1 MRCAD
6 PSCAIE
12 NNASFAQLLAQEWD
26 RVEMICR
33 CLAQIRKGNLPDHEM
48 KTRLHGYQ
56 HKVGEFRNRP
66 TWRQFAGN
74 HGLSDIDLDICM
86 FAAAP
91 QFNPQV
97 GWLIHNLQ
105 PSINTP
111 APCGALIAELLF
123 LNTREI
129 PLLRK
134 QLDPNSAL
142 FTHGILHRE
151 KDDFYAPITPTSTFI
166 SFLQSQGH
174 TKMVPQIPGATHIQH
189 PGTLDDLVISK
200 SCRRV
205 LDEFIHFVRHGRRV
219 QEQWGAAAMFG
230 GPVALF
236 SGPSGTGKTF
246 AATAIANELA
256 YPCFR
261 VDLGLLVSK
270 YIGET
275 EKNLSALFEA
285 AGGHRAVLLF
295 DEADSLF
302 GKRGEVRDAR
312 DRYANMEVSHLLSR
326 METHQGPCILTT
338 NLRRHLDPAF
348 ARRFHM
354 SAEFVRPDAE
364 ARFKLWEKL
373 LPPQAPMAE
382 EVDIAQLSETL
393 SLTGAQI
400 RNIVLHAACCAAG
413 GNTPIGNRHLARAA
427 YVELCK
433 EGKEVVLSSLGK
445 LKDFLQ

>member
-6 PSCAIE
+6 PSCAVE
-12 NNASFAQLLAQEWD
+12 NNASFAELLAQEWD
-26 RVEMICR
+26 RVEMISR
-33 CLAQIRKGNLPDHEM
+33 CLVKIRKGKLPDDKM
-48 KTRLHGYQ
+48 KTRLHAYQ
-56 HKVGEFRNRP
+56 QKVGELRNLP
-66 TWRQFAGN
+66 AWRQFAQK

-86 FAAAP
+86 FATAP
-91 QFNPQV
+91 QFHPQV
-97 GWLIHNLQ
+97 GWLMHTLQ
-105 PSINTP
+105 PSINAP

-123 LNTREI
+123 LNPREI

-134 QLDPNSAL
+134 HLAPDSAI

-151 KDDFYAPITPTSTFI
+151 KDDFYVPITPTRGFV

-174 TKMVPQIPGATHIQH
+174 TKMVPQIPGATHIEQ

-205 LDEFIHFVRHGRRV
+205 LEEFIQFVRHGRRV
-219 QEQWGAAAMFG
+219 QEQWGTAMFG

-246 AATAIANELA
+246 AATAIANALD

-302 GKRGEVRDAR
+302 GKRGEVRNAR

-348 ARRFHM
+348 ARRFQM
-354 SAEFVRPDAE
+354 SAEFVRPDAH
-364 ARFKLWEKL
+364 ARLALWKKLI
-373 LPPQAPMAE
+373 PPNAPMAE
-382 EVDIAQLSETL
+382 EVNLTRLSESL

-400 RNIVLHAACCAAG
+400 RNIILHAACCAAG
-413 GNTPIGNRHLARAA
+413 GNTRISNRHLARAA

-433 EGKEVVLSSLGK
+433 EGKEVVLSSLGE
-445 LKDFLQ
+445 LKDFIQ

>member
-6 PSCAIE
+6 PAWAID
-12 NNASFAQLLAQEWD
+12 NNASLTRLLSREWD
-26 RVEMICR
+26 RVETVCR
-33 CLAQIRKGNLPDHEM
+33 CLAQIRKGKLPDDEM
-48 KTRLHGYQ
+48 KNRL
-56 HKVGEFRNRP
+56 NRCQEKIAELRSHP
-66 TWRQFAGN
+66 VWQQFAGK
-74 HGLSDIDLDICM
+74 HALSDIDLEICM

-91 QFNPQV
+91 QFNPQA

-105 PSINTP
+105 AGINSP

-129 PLLRK
+129 PLLRA
-134 QLDPNSAL
+134 QLDPNAPL
-142 FTHGILHRE
+142 FTHGILKRGT
-151 KDDFYAPITPTSTFI
+151 DDFYAPITPTSTFI
-166 SFLQSQGH
+166 SFLQSQGR
-174 TKMVPQIPGATHIQH
+174 TNLVPQIAGATHIHQ

-200 SCRRV
+200 SCRMI

-219 QEQWGAAAMFG
+219 QEQWGACVSG

-246 AATAIANELA
+246 AAAVIANELD

-285 AGGHRAVLLF
+285 AGGRKALLLF

-348 ARRFHM
+348 ARRFQM
-354 SAEFVRPDAE
+354 SAEFVRPDAD
-364 ARFKLWEKL
+364 ARLKLWKKL
-373 LPPQAPMAE
+373 LPPKAPVAE
-382 EVDIAQLSETL
+382 EVDLSRLSESL
-393 SLTGAQI
+393 ALTGAQI
-400 RNIVLHAACCAAG
+400 RNIILHAACCAAG
-413 GNTPIGNRHLARAA
+413 GNARIGNRHLARAA
-427 YVELCK
+427 YVEMCK
-433 EGKEVVLSSLGK
+433 EGKEVVLSSLGE
-445 LKDFLQ
+445 LKAFIQ

>member
-1 MRCAD
+1 MKCAD
-6 PSCAIE
+6 PSCAVE
-12 NNASFAQLLAQEWD
+12 NNASFTQLLAEEWD

-33 CLAQIRKGNLPDHEM
+33 CLVEIRKGNLPDHEM
-48 KTRLHGYQ
+48 QNRLNDSQ
-56 HKVGEFRNRP
+56 HKVGELRSRP
-66 TWRQFAGN
+66 AWRQFADE
-74 HGLSDIDLDICM
+74 HALSDVDLDICM

-97 GWLIHNLQ
+97 GRLMHNLQ
-105 PSINTP
+105 PGVSAP
-111 APCGALIAELLF
+111 APSAALIAELLF

-129 PLLRK
+129 PVLRT
-134 QLDPNSAL
+134 QLEPNSAL

-151 KDDFYAPITPTSTFI
+151 KDDFYAPITPTSTFL
-166 SFLQSQGH
+166 SFLQNHGQ
-174 TKMVPQIPGATHIQH
+174 TKMIPQIPGATHIRH

-205 LDEFIHFVRHGRRV
+205 LEEFIHFVHHGRRV
-219 QEQWGAAAMFG
+219 QEQWGAAMFG

-246 AATAIANELA
+246 AATVIANELD

-285 AGGHRAVLLF
+285 AGSHRAVLLF

-348 ARRFHM
+348 ARRFQM
-354 SAEFVRPDAE
+354 SAEFVRPDAD
-364 ARFKLWEKL
+364 ARFKLWTKL
-373 LPPQAPMAE
+373 IPPKAPVAE
-382 EVDIAQLSETL
+382 EVNLAQISRTL

-400 RNIVLHAACCAAG
+400 RNIILHAACCAAG
-413 GNTPIGNRHLARAA
+413 GNTRIDNRRLARAA

-433 EGKEVVLSSLGK
+433 EGKEVVLSSLGE
-445 LKDFLQ
+445 LGEYIQ

>member
-6 PSCAIE
+6 PSCAVE

-26 RVEMICR
+26 RVEMIGR
-33 CLAQIRKGNLPDHEM
+33 CLVEIRKGKLPDDKM
-48 KTRLHGYQ
+48 KTRLNGYQ
-56 HKVGEFRNRP
+56 QKVGELRNLS
-66 TWRQFAGN
+66 TWRQFARK
-74 HGLSDIDLDICM
+74 HGLSDIDMDICM

-91 QFNPQV
+91 QFHPQV
-97 GWLIHNLQ
+97 GWLMHTLQ
-105 PSINTP
+105 PGINAP

-123 LNTREI
+123 LNAWEI

-134 QLDPNSAL
+134 HLEPNSAL

-151 KDDFYAPITPTSTFI
+151 KDDFYAPITPTSGFV

-174 TKMVPQIPGATHIQH
+174 TRMVPQIPGATHIEH

-200 SCRRV
+200 GCRRV
-205 LDEFIHFVRHGRRV
+205 LDEFIQFVRHGQRV
-219 QEQWGAAAMFG
+219 QEEWGASMLG

-246 AATAIANELA
+246 AATAIANILD

-348 ARRFHM
+348 ARRFQM
-354 SAEFVRPDAE
+354 SAEFVRPDAH
-364 ARFKLWEKL
+364 ARLALWKKLI
-373 LPPQAPMAE
+373 PPNAPMAE
-382 EVDIAQLSETL
+382 EVNLTRLSESL

-400 RNIVLHAACCAAG
+400 RNIILHAACCAAG
-413 GNTPIGNRHLARAA
+413 GNTRISNRHLARAA

-433 EGKEVVLSSLGK
+433 EGKEVVLSSLGE
-445 LKDFLQ
+445 LKEFIQ